1 MLNRKI
7 FIGADHRGFNLK
19 KSLIREMRSRGYQI
33 IDEGD
38 DHQDPDDDYPQF
50 ASKVVRAILDSDVQ
64 AVGILL
70 CGSGQGMAM
79 AANRYKG
86 IRAVV
91 AWNKDQARFARN
103 DDDSNV
109 IALPADIY
117 ENDVNGALSIIE
129 TWLTTPYESIPRRN
143 RRIKE
148 MDEL

>member
-1 MLNRKI
+1 
-7 FIGADHRGFNLK
+7 
-19 KSLIREMRSRGYQI
+19 
-33 IDEGD
+33 
-38 DHQDPDDDYPQF
+38 
-50 ASKVVRAILDSDVQ
+50 
-64 AVGILL
+64 
-70 CGSGQGMAM
+70 MAM